1 MSRKGKINI
10 CQKVITLPSRKPC
23 AFTVLFALTHRE
35 HRYIPGPEREG
46 TMNKPGHIAGSV
58 ALGVLLSAYVAPSF
72 AHDNSLSD
80 LADQIR
86 AELAGDPVTV
96 KQPSR
101 HPVTITSSA
110 DAMFASGGWDLNPG
124 MPVLRRLVPIFSK
137 LQHTEIV
144 VGGYTDNAPIGAQ
157 LQSAGITTNLELSCR
172 RAGSVVGYLVAQG
185 VNANLLSIQ
194 CFGATHAVAPNDT
207 PEGQAKNRRVD
218 ITLSGD
224 GT

>member
-1 MSRKGKINI
+1 MK
-10 CQKVITLPSRKPC
+10 
-23 AFTVLFALTHRE
+23 
-35 HRYIPGPEREG
+35 
-46 TMNKPGHIAGSV
+46 KPGHIAGSV
-58 ALGVLLSAYVAPSF
+58 ALAVLLSYASPSF
-72 AHDNSLSD
+72 AHDNALSD

-86 AELAGDPVTV
+86 AELTGDPVTV

-101 HPVTITSSA
+101 HPVTITSNA
-110 DAMFASGGWDLNPG
+110 DAMFASGGWELNPG
-124 MPVLRRLVPIFSK
+124 TPVLRRLVPILSK

-157 LQSAGITTNLELSCR
+157 LQSAGITSNLELSCR
-172 RAGSVVGYLVAQG
+172 RAGSVVGYLVSQG